1 MAGFFNAIS
10 AVLMLFMLMS
20 VGYAM
25 GWLKWMG
32 PAEKKFISRFVINIA
47 VPLNCL
53 TGILNNLQRDDLAQ
67 AVKMLISAYIGIIIT
82 LLVSAAAAT
91 LLKLPR
97 KQWGVFVTM
106 AGLSNALFIGLPLS
120 TQLFGEVSIPFV
132 MVYYLGNTTFTQ
144 SVAILLIERAGSD
157 QPKGISVKGI
167 VKDLITKP
175 PTIGVAVS
183 VLCLALGVYPPALFM
198 KFAGYISSTVTPL
211 ALIYCGYIIYEVGL
225 RNLRMMRGIP
235 TMLVIR
241 LLVAPLICT
250 VMCSITGMTGLARSV
265 FIVESALPVVT
276 QVTVMAG
283 AFGADEQ
290 YAATG
295 ACISMLCCFITIP
308 VLMLWLG

>member
-1 MAGFFNAIS
+1 MAGFFNAVS
-10 AVLMLFMLMS
+10 AVLLLFMLMS

-32 PAEKKFISRFVINIA
+32 PSEKKFISRFVMNVA
-47 VPLNCL
+47 VPLNCI
-53 TGILNNLQRDDLAQ
+53 TGILNNLQREDLAQ
-67 AVKMLISAYIGIIIT
+67 AALMLLFAYMGVALTLMLSA
-82 LLVSAAAAT
+82 VAAT

-106 AGLSNALFIGLPLS
+106 AGLSNTLFIGLPLT
-120 TQLFGEVSIPFV
+120 TQLFGDVSIPFI
-132 MVYYLGNTTFTQ
+132 MIYYLCNTTFTQ
-144 SVAILLIERAGSD
+144 SVAILLVERAGSD
-157 QPKGISVKGI
+157 QPKGISVKGMM
-167 VKDLITKP
+167 KDLVTKP
-175 PTIGVAVS
+175 PAIGVAVS
-183 VLCLALGVYPPALFM
+183 VLFLVLGIYPPALFM
-198 KFAGYISSTVTPL
+198 KFAGYIANTVSPL
-211 ALIYCGYIIYEVGL
+211 ALIYCGYIVYEVGL

-241 LLVAPLICT
+241 LMIAPLICMA
-250 VMCSITGMTGLARSV
+250 MCDLAGMTGLARSV

-283 AFGADEQ
+283 AYGADEQ